1 MSLLTKLFGGAS
13 GSSASP
19 SGARKLMRQVN
30 GDNMK
35 AAAEAI
41 AALGRL
47 PFSQEVCDFLIGL
60 TGDATFGESGQSKAA
75 IAALGQIGHPSATE
89 RLVKILASGSLSFR
103 YAAEALGHPHNAVAI
118 PALLELAS
126 TSDNYIC
133 VEGAIKAL
141 QAIGTPEART
151 ALERFYQAPAREL
164 SVLYTGFETR
174 ERISSSALG
183 QQPDQEELRFAVQK
197 LVSENPFYFA
207 DDAAAEKALAL
218 YLAEL
223 HPLGL
228 YQLRNFLRDGPGGVA
243 RAAERILSTSFG
255 GMRLTNGAIADHVHL
270 AVNRAKG
277 RHATFLKQL
286 AATDT
291 TRMELHLL
299 SLLPSPSEHDS
310 AAALLMLL
318 PRLRAEEH
326 FIAEIGANRF
336 TEGPRL
342 SLFRIVCKHA
352 REKAAPALMEWLS
365 QNPAS
370 TLAPELT
377 ALLRGVGPVVLESAL
392 RLLADDRWP
401 ARMRAIEVLGGCGAE
416 VAHAALRAQLAV
428 ESNYEMQKAIKTA
441 LSEGRSEVSFSI
453 NAQK

>member
-1 MSLLTKLFGGAS
+1 MRRAHGDDMKTS
-13 GSSASP
+13 G
-19 SGARKLMRQVN
+19 
-30 GDNMK
+30 
-35 AAAEAI
+35 EAI

-60 TGDATFGESGQSKAA
+60 TSDATIGESGQSRAA

-89 RLVKILASGSLSFR
+89 RLVEILASGSLSFR
-103 YAAEALGHPHNAVAI
+103 SAAEALGHPRNAAAV
-118 PALLELAS
+118 PALFELAS
-126 TSDNYIC
+126 ASSNYIC
-133 VEGAIKAL
+133 VEGAVKAL

-151 ALERFYQAPAREL
+151 ALERFYQAPARDL

-183 QQPDQEELRFAVQK
+183 QQPGQEELRFAAQK

-207 DDAAAEKALAL
+207 DDAAAEKALAMCV
-218 YLAEL
+218 AEPD
-223 HPLGL
+223 PLRL
-228 YQLRNFLRDGPGGVA
+228 YQLRNFLRDGPGGA
-243 RAAERILSTSFG
+243 AGAAERILSTSFG
-255 GMRLTNGAIADHVHL
+255 GIRLTNGAIADRVHL
-270 AVNRAKG
+270 AVNQAKG
-277 RHATFLKQL
+277 RHATFLRQL

-291 TRMELHLL
+291 TRLELHLL
-299 SLLPSPSEHDS
+299 SLLPSPREHDS

-318 PRLRAEEH
+318 PRLKAEEP

-336 TEGPRL
+336 PDGPRL

-352 REKAAPALMEWLS
+352 REKAAPSLMEWLS

-377 ALLRGVGPVVLESAL
+377 GLLHGIGPVVLEPAL

-401 ARMRAIEVLGGCGAE
+401 ARMRAIEVLGVCGAE
-416 VAHAALRAQLAV
+416 AAHAALRSQLAV
-428 ESNYEMQKAIKTA
+428 ESNFEMQKAIKTA
-441 LSEGRSEVSFSI
+441 LSGGASG
-453 NAQK
+453 